1 MKVHII
7 LAFSY
12 FKTLL
17 KYFSV
22 IVGKSSRTCVC
33 SSSTRPVQR
42 ARQKASLSSSLDNSL
57 VTRGGLF
64 AQLSKTAK
72 FEEAGALF
80 KYDFHPEEKLAIMSS
95 SLDY

>member
-22 IVGKSSRTCVC
+22 IGKSSRSCVC
-33 SSSTRPVQR
+33 SSSARPVQR